1 MPNMANMENAPPLA
15 ARLRK
20 IAGVA
25 ALILVL
31 AGIWQAVHGMVGADA
46 LSSPWATLQK
56 LAHML
61 AGGELNTHIAATAT
75 ALAYALAL
83 SIVGGVALGTLLG
96 AHSLTGE
103 VAEPILL
110 NLYSIPKV
118 TLYPLVLL
126 VFGLGLSAKVAFGVV
141 HGLAPIAIFTM
152 NAIRQLRPVYLR
164 TAKTLHMT
172 VPQTLRHV
180 LLPAILPELASG
192 LQLGFALTLLGVL
205 IGEMFASQRGLGYVI
220 VNAMNLGDTAT
231 VMAVA
236 LLLTLCAVSCNAL
249 FIVWGRRLR
258 QG

>member
-1 MPNMANMENAPPLA
+1 MRESPASRSA
-15 ARLRK
+15 AKLRK
-20 IAGVA
+20 LGGVGLMLAILIA
-25 ALILVL
+25 L
-31 AGIWQAVHGMVGADA
+31 WQAVHMLVGADA
-46 LSSPWATLQK
+46 LSSPWSTLLK
-56 LAHML
+56 LAGML
-61 AGGELNTHIAATAT
+61 AGGELTAHIAATAA

-83 SIVGGVALGTLLG
+83 SIVGGVALGLLLG
-96 AHSLTGE
+96 AHRLTGA

-126 VFGLGLSAKVAFGVV
+126 VFGLGLSAKVAFGVM

-164 TAKTLHMT
+164 TAKTLHMPW
-172 VPQTLRHV
+172 PQTLRHV